1 MHIRKA
7 VRDDGA
13 AYLSLVRAL
22 AVYEKLDP
30 PTDAACERLIA
41 HAFGEPPMYELF
53 VADDE
58 GQVVAY
64 AVTFHTYSTFRAL
77 PTLFLE
83 DLFVHPEARRR
94 GIARAMIAH
103 LQALAVE
110 RGCGRMEWTVLDW
123 NTPAKDLYDAIGAE
137 WLEAWQIRRLTFSDP
152 A

>member
-13 AYLSLVRAL
+13 AYLELVRAL

-30 PTDAACERLIA
+30 PTDAACERLLT

-53 VADDE
+53 VAEDE
-58 GQVVAY
+58 GPIVAY